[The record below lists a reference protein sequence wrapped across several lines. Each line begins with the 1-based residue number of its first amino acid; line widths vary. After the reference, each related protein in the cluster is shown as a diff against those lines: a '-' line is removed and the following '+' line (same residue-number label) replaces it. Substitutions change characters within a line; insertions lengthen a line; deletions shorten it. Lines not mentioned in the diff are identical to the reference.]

1 MKPALL
7 LALVATS
14 SLAEESF
21 ASRFSVGLETLGAI
35 SLTQVRTQGGLGGG
49 VHVSFALTPQW
60 QVHARAGWLWGLGSH
75 TLVRLGGGW
84 QREGTWRPLLSA
96 NVALG
101 LGGALE
107 VGTPDRL
114 PVRGPTV
121 GAMLGAALLRWEV
134 DGLIVSALELEG
146 GLSTELVVTGFR
158 AGVTVFSLG
167 TRL

>member
-14 SLAEESF
+14 SFAEQSF

-49 VHVSFALTPQW
+49 LHASFALTPQW
-60 QVHARAGWLWGLGSH
+60 QVHARAAWLWGLGSH
-75 TLVRLGGGW
+75 TLLRVGGGW

-96 NVALG
+96 NLVVG
-101 LGGALE
+101 LGGALD

-114 PVRGPTV
+114 PARGPTL
-121 GAMLGAALLRWEV
+121 GATLGAALLRWEV
-134 DGLIVSALELEG
+134 EGLLISALEVEAG
-146 GLSTELVVTGFR
+146 VSTELVATGFR

-167 TRL
+167 ARL